1 MYTSVYK
8 DSTAFWPAASGTQ
21 CKAKIRVTWTW
32 GERTTEGTRS
42 DADSHS
48 YIAQLA
54 PQEKKK
60 KTKGKKHTERKVTCV
75 FSLPPQ
81 RENL

>member
-1 MYTSVYK
+1 M
-8 DSTAFWPAASGTQ
+8 
-21 CKAKIRVTWTW
+21 
-32 GERTTEGTRS
+32 GERTTQGTRS

-60 KTKGKKHTERKVTCV
+60 NTGKKAYGKKSYLCDFIAPTKRK
-75 FSLPPQ
+75 FIPGSFK
-81 RENL
+81 

>member
-1 MYTSVYK
+1 M
-8 DSTAFWPAASGTQ
+8 
-21 CKAKIRVTWTW
+21 

-54 PQEKKK
+54 PHTKKK
-60 KTKGKKHTERKVTCV
+60 KKNHRKK
-75 FSLPPQ
+75 SIQ
-81 RENL
+81 REKLPAVFIAPTKRKFISGSFI